1 MTRMRVG
8 LRLDEQGPLDS
19 SNRLD
24 LMEMH
29 TTSGGVYMSPA
40 PQLFGG
46 MGLHAY
52 LHSANKYYPEPGF
65 GFKTYDPLFKTP
77 SLTLGQL
84 VKNAPHFFNSLLV
97 EPEPDQE
104 AFVTV
109 MDPKKMSI
117 EGMVT
122 RLGKYVLMDA
132 KKLMKEVFNSTYYL
146 RDTSYLATALQKLK
160 FEGILRPGNMATITT
175 EDSISYYVYKKQ
187 VLPAWAYK
195 GNSKGADELGGL
207 VLTYKRPRSKN
218 DREGT
223 LTEYSSLFNPHAD
236 KFLEFFD
243 NVKGA
248 KVAPNVAVG
257 GIGGKLKTTLS
268 AVIGDTE
275 IKEL

>member
-1 MTRMRVG
+1 MRVG

-46 MGLHAY
+46 MGLHSY

-65 GFKTYDPLFKTP
+65 GFKTYNPPFKTP

-122 RLGKYVLMDA
+122 RLGKYGLMDA

-187 VLPAWAYK
+187 VLPAWA
-195 GNSKGADELGGL
+195 
-207 VLTYKRPRSKN
+207 
-218 DREGT
+218 
-223 LTEYSSLFNPHAD
+223 
-236 KFLEFFD
+236 
-243 NVKGA
+243 
-248 KVAPNVAVG
+248 
-257 GIGGKLKTTLS
+257 
-268 AVIGDTE
+268 
-275 IKEL
+275 